1 LPTPEKR
8 LKHAHT
14 ASQAAKAAPPA
25 TVDAPAAAK
34 ATSVTESK
42 DEFVRQAAYF
52 YYEAR
57 GRVGGH
63 ELDDWLRAE
72 AEFERQSRP
81 EAGDA
86 DAASH

>member
-1 LPTPEKR
+1 

-34 ATSVTESK
+34 ATPVITESK